1 MQPTRC
7 PAATARPGSRGQWLS
22 RLAPLAVLAALLLSL
37 APQLRA
43 ETSDWASNDQAQ
55 LRLISASSGTGG
67 SERLRL
73 GLHFQMAEGWKIY
86 WRSPGE
92 AGYPP
97 QVDWSGSENLESAE
111 IRWPVPHRFQLFG
124 LQTFGYGGEVVLPV
138 DAVAQDP
145 TEPVRIEAKVDYLTC
160 ADICIPR
167 KATLALTLAPDGGG
181 PGQQAHLIDRFRSQV
196 PGEGAAAGLDLRDA
210 SLVSDGDQPVL
221 ELTATA
227 EPAFQAPDAVLEGL
241 PETKFGKPEVTL
253 NDGGREAV
261 LRLTGQ
267 RGKLAEGPLAGQTVT
282 LTLFDGDRGLQREI
296 TLGDGLAGAGTGA
309 GAAGGQ
315 NTGGG
320 LSWTGSGVGAAE
332 FAGILGL
339 AVLGGLI
346 LNLMPCVLPV
356 LSLKLLSVVSQG
368 GRERRHV
375 RQSFLASAAGIVTCF
390 LLLAA
395 GAAGLKA
402 AGMAVGWGVQ
412 FQQPLFLVALTL
424 ILTLFACNLFG
435 VFEIQLPGRMTDK
448 LARAGGAPAAPGH
461 HDGLAG
467 HFATGMFA
475 TLLATPCSAPF
486 LGTAIGFALSRGLL
500 EILAIFLSLGIGLAL
515 PYLVVAAVP
524 ALAAKLPRPGRW
536 MITVRRVL
544 GVALAGTAVWLLSV
558 LAAEDGQLTALV
570 VAGLM
575 VALGGL
581 IALRLKLAG
590 GVRNAVPAGAAV
602 LALAAFAAPLTLQ
615 APADS
620 RGPETADASEAAD
633 SADWRPLDR
642 DAIDR
647 LVAEGKVVF
656 VDVTAEWCITC
667 QVNKK
672 LVIDSARV
680 QQRLDQPEVVRMRG
694 DWTKP
699 SDRIANYLAS
709 FGRYGIPFNAVY
721 GPGTPDGV
729 ALPELLSKSR
739 VVEAIEQAKGRQTAE
754 R

>member
-1 MQPTRC
+1 MTLF
-7 PAATARPGSRGQWLS
+7 ARTPSQTPPRRAGNRRGFARTGRW
-22 RLAPLAVLAALLLSL
+22 LAPLLVFASLLLGAVPPVQAAS
-37 APQLRA
+37 
-43 ETSDWASNDQAQ
+43 SDWSRNEQGA
-55 LRLISASSGTGG
+55 LRLLSASTGTSG

-73 GLHFQMAEGWKIY
+73 GLQFQMAEGWKIY

-97 QVDWSGSENLESAE
+97 QVDWSRSDNLESAT
-111 IRWPVPHRFQLFG
+111 IRWPVPHRFELFG
-124 LQTFGYGGEVVLPV
+124 LQTFGYGGEVVLPI
-138 DAVAQDP
+138 DAVAKDP
-145 TEPVRIEAKVDYLTC
+145 AEPVRIEAKVDYLTC
-160 ADICIPR
+160 EEICVPH
-167 KATLALTLAPDGGG
+167 KATLALTLPADTGG
-181 PGQQAHLIDRFRSQV
+181 PSQQAHLIDRFRAQV
-196 PGEGAAAGLDLRDA
+196 PGEGAGAGLDLSEA
-210 SLVSDGDQPVL
+210 SLVSGGDQPVL

-227 EPAFQAPDAVLEGL
+227 EPAFESPDAIIEGL

-253 NDGGREAV
+253 RDGGREAV

-267 RGKLAEGPLAGQTVT
+267 RGKLAEGSLQGQTVT
-282 LTLFDGDRGLQREI
+282 LTLFDGDRGLERSFS
-296 TLGDGLAGAGTGA
+296 LGDSLAGGPA
-309 GAAGGQ
+309 GA

-320 LSWTGSGVGAAE
+320 LSWTGAGVSVADFVAV
-332 FAGILGL
+332 LGL

-356 LSLKLLSVVSQG
+356 LSLKLLSVVGQG

-395 GAAGLKA
+395 GAAALKA

-435 VFEIQLPGRMTDK
+435 VFEIQLPGRLNDR
-448 LARAGGAPAAPGH
+448 LARAGGAPAAPAH
-461 HDGLAG
+461 REGLVG
-467 HFATGMFA
+467 HFGTGMFA

-500 EILAIFLSLGIGLAL
+500 EILAIFLALGVGLAL
-515 PYLVVAAVP
+515 PYLAVAAVP
-524 ALAAKLPRPGRW
+524 ALAAKLPRPGKW

-544 GVALAGTAVWLLSV
+544 GIALAGTAVWLLTV

-575 VALGGL
+575 LALGGL

-590 GVRNAVPAGAAV
+590 AVRRAIPAGAAV
-602 LALAAFAAPLTLQ
+602 LALGAFAAPLTLQ
-615 APADS
+615 APAGAGS
-620 RGPETADASEAAD
+620 GPAAAETAD
-633 SADWRPLDR
+633 SADWRPLDQA
-642 DAIDR
+642 AIDR
-647 LVAEGKVVF
+647 LVADGKVVF
-656 VDVTAEWCITC
+656 VDVTADWCITC

-672 LVIDSARV
+672 LVIDSDPV
-680 QQRLDQPEVVRMRG
+680 QERLDARQVVRMRG

-721 GPGTPDGV
+721 GPGAPEGI
-729 ALPELLSKSR
+729 ALPELLSKSG
-739 VVEAIEQAKGRQTAE
+739 VIAAIEQARGQQTA
-754 R
+754 RR

>member
-1 MQPTRC
+1 MTMLARTPFE
-7 PAATARPGSRGQWLS
+7 ATPGTGHRRRSGDAWRW
-22 RLAPLAVLAALLLSL
+22 LAPLIVFASLLLGAM
-37 APQLRA
+37 APVQA
-43 ETSDWASNDQAQ
+43 ASSDWSRNEQGQ
-55 LRLISASSGTGG
+55 LRLISASTGTGG
-67 SERLRL
+67 SEQLRL
-73 GLHFQMAEGWKIY
+73 GLQFQMADGWKIY

-97 QVDWSGSENLESAE
+97 QVDWSGSENLETAE
-111 IRWPVPHRFQLFG
+111 IRWPVPHRFELFG

-138 DAVAQDP
+138 DAVAKNP
-145 TEPVRIEAKVDYLTC
+145 AKPVRIEAKVDYLTC
-160 ADICIPR
+160 EQICVPR
-167 KATLALTLAPDGGG
+167 KATLALTLPADTAG
-181 PGQQAHLIDRFRSQV
+181 PSQQAHLIDRFRSQV
-196 PGEGAAAGLDLRDA
+196 PGEGAAAGLDL
-210 SLVSDGDQPVL
+210 SEVTLVSGGDQPVL
-221 ELTATA
+221 EVTATA
-227 EPAFQAPDAVLEGL
+227 QPAFESPDAIVEGL
-241 PETKFGKPEVTL
+241 PETKFAKPEVTL
-253 NDGGREAV
+253 QDGGRKAV

-267 RGKLAEGPLAGQTVT
+267 RGKLADGPLAGKTVT
-282 LTLFDGDRGLQREI
+282 LTLFDGARGLERQV
-296 TLGDGLAGAGTGA
+296 TLGEGLAGAGA
-309 GAAGGQ
+309 PVDANA
-315 NTGGG
+315 GGG
-320 LSWTGSGVGAAE
+320 LSWTGSSVGVAD

-356 LSLKLLSVVSQG
+356 LSLKLLSVIGQG

-395 GAAGLKA
+395 GAAALKA

-448 LARAGGAPAAPGH
+448 LAQAGGAPAAAGH
-461 HDGLAG
+461 REGLAG

-500 EILAIFLSLGIGLAL
+500 EILAIFLALGIGLAL
-515 PYLVVAAVP
+515 PYLAVAAVP
-524 ALAAKLPRPGRW
+524 ALAAKLPRPGKW
-536 MITVRRVL
+536 MIAVRRVL

-558 LAAEDGQLTALV
+558 LAAEDGQLTAVV

-590 GVRNAVPAGAAV
+590 GLRKAVPAGAAV
-602 LALAAFAAPLTLQ
+602 LALAAFAAPMTLQ
-615 APADS
+615 APADA
-620 RGPETADASEAAD
+620 RGAATAEAGSQA
-633 SADWRPLDR
+633 ANWRPLDR
-642 DAIDR
+642 AAIDR
-647 LVAEGKVVF
+647 LVAQGKVVF

-672 LVIDSARV
+672 LVIDSDPV
-680 QQRLDQPEVVRMRG
+680 QARLDQSQVVRMRA

-699 SDRIANYLAS
+699 SDRIADYLAS

-721 GPGTPDGV
+721 GPGAPDGI

-739 VVEAIEQAKGRQTAE
+739 VVEAMEQAKGRQTAE

>member
-1 MQPTRC
+1 MPAQTTRR
-7 PAATARPGSRGQWLS
+7 PASPRRRAAPRRWLS
-22 RLAPLAVLAALLLSL
+22 RLAPLAMLAALLLAA
-37 APQLRA
+37 APPLQA
-43 ETSDWASNDQAQ
+43 ASSDWASNEQGRLRLVSASQGTGASAQ
-55 LRLISASSGTGG
+55 LRL
-67 SERLRL
+67 
-73 GLHFQMAEGWKIY
+73 GLQFQMADGWKIY

-97 QVDWSGSENLESAE
+97 QVDWSGSQNLETAK
-111 IRWPVPHRFQLFG
+111 IRWPVPHRFELFG
-124 LQTFGYGGEVVLPV
+124 LQTFGYAGEVVLPV
-138 DAVAQDP
+138 DARAQDP
-145 TEPVRIEAKVDYLTC
+145 SKPVRVEAKVDYLTC
-160 ADICIPR
+160 AEICVPR
-167 KATLALTLAPDGGG
+167 KATLALTLPADAGG
-181 PGQQAHLIDRFRSQV
+181 PSQQAHLIDQFRDRV
-196 PGEGAAAGLDLRDA
+196 PGEGAAAGLDLRQA
-210 SLVSDGDQPVL
+210 RLVSGGDQPVL
-221 ELTATA
+221 ELTTHAQ
-227 EPAFQAPDAVLEGL
+227 PPFRSPDAIVEGL
-241 PETKFGKPEVTL
+241 PETKFGKPAVTL

-261 LRLTGQ
+261 LRLTGE
-267 RGKLAEGPLAGQTVT
+267 RGRLAEGTLAGKTVT
-282 LTLFDGDRGLQREI
+282 VTLFDGKRGLERQI
-296 TLGDGLAGAGTGA
+296 TLGADRADAGAVSTASPGGTD
-309 GAAGGQ
+309 
-315 NTGGG
+315 TGGG
-320 LSWTGSGVGAAE
+320 LTWTGPRVAA
-332 FAGILGL
+332 ADYAAILGL

-356 LSLKLLSVVSQG
+356 LSLKLLSVIGQG

-402 AGMAVGWGVQ
+402 AGLAVGWGVQ

-435 VFEIQLPGRMTDK
+435 VFEIQLPGRLTDR

-461 HDGLAG
+461 REGLAG

-500 EILAIFLSLGIGLAL
+500 EILAIFLALGIGLAL
-515 PYLVVAAVP
+515 PYLAVAAVP

-536 MITVRRVL
+536 MIAVRRVL

-570 VAGLM
+570 VAGLL
-575 VALGGL
+575 VALGAL

-590 GVRNAVPAGAAV
+590 GLRRAVPAGAAV

-615 APADS
+615 APADA
-620 RGPETADASEAAD
+620 RGPATAGAEDA
-633 SADWRPLDR
+633 ADWRPLDR
-642 DAIDR
+642 GAIDR
-647 LVAEGKVVF
+647 LVADGKVVF

-672 LVIDSARV
+672 LVLDSETV
-680 QQRLDQPEVVRMRG
+680 QARLDQPGVVRMRA

-721 GPGTPDGV
+721 GPGAPDGI
-729 ALPELLSKSR
+729 ALPELLNTSG
-739 VVEAIEQAKGRQTAE
+739 VLDAIERARGRQTA
-754 R
+754 RR